1 MQMCRRL
8 AYEKSIMRGER
19 PCGIIWVEAGVDGVI
34 GVGWLYIAAFERERE
49 RELGELARHE
59 YRGDVGTNVL
69 VEEAQEE
76 VEQVGLGVSN
86 EEDENA
92 EEVGEEARE
101 GEEHKDSE
109 ERSWLCSIPAS

>member
-1 MQMCRRL
+1 MCRRL
-8 AYEKSIMRGER
+8 AYEKSMMRGER

-34 GVGWLYIAAFERERE
+34 GVGGLYIAAFERERE

-69 VEEAQEE
+69 VEEAQEV
-76 VEQVGLGVSN
+76 VEQVELVVSN
-86 EEDENA
+86 EEDENV
-92 EEVGEEARE
+92 EEVGEGDVKE
-101 GEEHKDSE
+101 GEGHKDSE